1 MTFLKQE
8 DKNLAKN
15 YRPVSVLYTL
25 SKVFEKIMQKQVMN
39 YVNTFLPPRPISARL
54 QKRVQYSIRSF
65 VIARKMKKD
74 H

>member
-39 YVNTFLPPRPISARL
+39 YINTFLPPISARL

>member
-39 YVNTFLPPRPISARL
+39 YVNTFLPPPISARL

-65 VIARKMKKD
+65 VIARKIKKD

>member
-39 YVNTFLPPRPISARL
+39 YVNTFLPPPYLRGYRKGFST
-54 QKRVQYSIRSF
+54 QYALLSLLG
-65 VIARKMKKD
+65 K
-74 H
+74 